1 MASQRTL
8 LKGGCVLSLD
18 PEVGNFHQA
27 DVLIEGTKIAAVG
40 PNLEAGDAE
49 VIDASNT
56 IVMPGFIDTHRHLW
70 EGILRNI
77 GTDIP
82 LEGAQS
88 YLAFVLNTLAPA
100 YRPEDVYAGNKVSTL
115 GLIDA
120 GVTTILDW
128 SHIQAGPEHT
138 DADR

>member
-1 MASQRTL
+1 MPNRTV
-8 LKGGCVLSLD
+8 LKNGIVLSLD
-18 PEVGNFHQA
+18 KRVGNFMQA
-27 DVLIEGTKIAAVG
+27 DVLIDGAKIGAVG
-40 PNLEAGDAE
+40 PSLKAE
-49 VIDASNT
+49 GAEIIDASNM

-100 YRPEDVYAGNKVSTL
+100 YREKTSTR
-115 GLIDA
+115 GIKSA
-120 GVTTILDW
+120 RW
-128 SHIQAGPEHT
+128 A
-138 DADR
+138 